1 MRFKVFCLAI
11 ICLLL
16 LVDCG
21 AKFND
26 AKASSIIKEAFE
38 LTKYDTLEILGIF
51 MESENIAEVKFKLN
65 EIEFSS
71 KMKRYV
77 DKGWHLDKVQDNLGK
92 WFLPEDINLL
102 CVSKAVDFIKKEFE
116 LTEEESLKI
125 LGFTT
130 LSTDVIAVKFK
141 INDVQL
147 RSKFGRKDNSNYL
160 YMHDLQNELGESVY
174 RRDIVFNEPSR
185 LKKSM
190 RDITVISTALADYV
204 TDNGIVPKQDGNY
217 DRNSSFYKAL
227 SPFYVKRLPIK
238 DGWGNNYFVY
248 CGKACNGKYGISG
261 CQRDDFIVI
270 SYGRDGE
277 KENWKFDPGNPE
289 AGLIEMK
296 TEDDFN
302 IDLIMWNGSWIRA
315 PRTSR
320 Y

>member
-1 MRFKVFCLAI
+1 MKLKILSFVLACLF
-11 ICLLL
+11 LV
-16 LVDCG
+16 VDCG
-21 AKFND
+21 TKFND
-26 AKASSIIKEAFE
+26 AKASSIIKEAFG

-51 MESENIAEVKFKLN
+51 MESENIAEAKFKLN
-65 EIEFSS
+65 EIELSS

-92 WFLPEDINLL
+92 WFLPEDINIL
-102 CVSKAVDFIKKEFE
+102 CVSKAVDFIKEEFE

-130 LSTDVIAVKFK
+130 LSTEAVVVKFK

-147 RSKFGRKDNSNYL
+147 RSKLGRRDN
-160 YMHDLQNELGESVY
+160 YMDMFDFQNELGESVY
-174 RRDIVFNEPSR
+174 PGDIVFNEPSR

-248 CGKACNGKYGISG
+248 CGRACNGQLGFSG
-261 CQRDDFIVI
+261 RRSDYFIVV
-270 SYGRDGE
+270 SYGRDGK
-277 KENWKFDPGNPE
+277 KEDWKFDPRNPE
-289 AGLIEMK
+289 AGLIKMK
-296 TEDDFN
+296 TEDDFTM
-302 IDLIMWNGSWIRA
+302 DLIMWNGSWIRA
-315 PRTSR
+315 PRTRR